1 MCYSINKMFTIKNLL
16 ILVWRNVVASL
27 MVVSIAAIIIFYLE
41 KGINTMTN
49 LIVENQKTE
58 VESKKRNELLS
69 TIEQGVR
76 VMGKNDILI
85 NNAFVPSN
93 DISEFTNTLDKLGF
107 DNGTLQTYH
116 FETPIPS
123 STSEEP
129 ALSSVLYSNNFTVVG
144 MKKVSKYLKD
154 FEELPYFTK
163 IESLTLSSQ
172 DATGLSGTTN
182 ISLKATLITQTIQ

>member
-1 MCYSINKMFTIKNLL
+1 MFTIKNLL

-76 VMGKNDILI
+76 VIGKNDILI

-182 ISLKATLITQTIQ
+182 ISLKATLITRTIQ